1 MTWYAHTGPRRKE
14 TGKFHSHAQ
23 LGTKKSTG
31 GQYRG
36 WHFDFVAHQTGS
48 GVRRTRYAV
57 SIRDAQKNRV
67 QYLRDF
73 SSIQQATEAAQEW
86 IDHTLGLGLPK
97 PSPGVVGTIP
107 TLPLQQT
114 AQEK

>member
-1 MTWYAHTGPRRKE
+1 MTWYARTGPRRKE
-14 TGKFHSHAQ
+14 TSKFRPHAQ

-31 GQYRG
+31 GQYRD
-36 WHFDFVAHQTGS
+36 WLFDFVAHQTGS

-57 SIRDAQKNRV
+57 SISDPHRNRV

-86 IDHTLGLGLPK
+86 IDRTLGLDLPK
-97 PSPGVVGTIP
+97 PSPGVVGSIP
-107 TLPLQQT
+107 TLPSQQT